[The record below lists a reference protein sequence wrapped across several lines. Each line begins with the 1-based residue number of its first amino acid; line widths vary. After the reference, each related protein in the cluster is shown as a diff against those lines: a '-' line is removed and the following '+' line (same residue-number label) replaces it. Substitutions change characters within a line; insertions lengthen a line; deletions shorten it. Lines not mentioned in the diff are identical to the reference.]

1 MKAIK
6 LALVVACCLGACY
19 SAGAQTVAAVDEQG
33 KQVRRITFDRERV
46 TIEYASGEVRDNVD
60 RALILRGDVTAIDAI
75 KTQPGENGTVRQVY
89 DLQGHRM
96 VDVNN
101 LPQGIYVVREGDK
114 VYKMIKK

>member
-6 LALVVACCLGACY
+6 LALIVACCLGACC

-33 KQVRRITFDRERV
+33 KQVRSITFDRERV
-46 TIEYASGEVRDNVD
+46 TIEYANGEVRDNVD
-60 RALILRGDVTAIDAI
+60 YALICRGEVTAIDAV
-75 KTQPGENGTVRQVY
+75 KAQSSNDAGQQQVY

>member
-6 LALVVACCLGACY
+6 LALVVACCLGACC

-33 KQVRRITFDRERV
+33 KQVRRITFDR
-46 TIEYASGEVRDNVD
+46 DVD